1 MKTVFRLLFLLLA
14 AAASSCVFP
23 THLADENPYG
33 SKSIGFIVL
42 NETSR
47 TAVSTTLGA
56 PVRVFS
62 DGRWWL
68 YQSDRRMTE
77 WFWFIATPG
86 GADGGEFG
94 GDNRIYSL
102 IIEFGNDDIVSNLTV
117 VTDQRPCSKDE
128 VICYVDSKLIAVH
141 ESTRATQTYRDESS
155 NAPVSD
161 VLLQAF
167 RSEETRRFSATSESG
182 DKVELVERGHLVLDA
197 RSMKPYT
204 GHITQSHDDIVGKS
218 SYEAGTLHGPVVVR
232 GKDGTILW
240 EACFEHGTMLDS
252 AEDRCKW

>member
-1 MKTVFRLLFLLLA
+1 MKTVVRLLFFLLVA
-14 AAASSCVFP
+14 TACSCVVP
-23 THLADENPYG
+23 TRLADENPYG
-33 SKSIGFIVL
+33 SKSIGFVVL
-42 NETSR
+42 NETPR
-47 TAVSTTLGA
+47 TEVSATLGK

-62 DGRWWL
+62 KGRWWL
-68 YQSDRRMTE
+68 YQSDRRMTA
-77 WFWFIATPG
+77 WLWFIATPG
-86 GADGGEFG
+86 GADGVEFG
-94 GDNRIYSL
+94 GDTLIYSL
-102 IIEFGNDDIVSNLTV
+102 IIEFGDDGMVSDMTV

-161 VLLQAF
+161 VLLQAL
-167 RSEETRRFSATSESG
+167 RSEETRRFSATSENG

-218 SYEAGTLHGPVVVR
+218 SYEAGTLHGPVVIR
-232 GKDGTILW
+232 GRDGTILW

-252 AEDRCKW
+252 PEDRCGW